1 MADENE
7 NENEQTPGDLRE
19 LVKKLTKKVE
29 EAEARA
35 AAATGDLRKQKLADV
50 LTAKKVPVALSKFM
64 ADVDADDP
72 SSVDTWLKENAD
84 AFGFTLEAEQTPAEQ
99 VGEQVSLS
107 EEEQHAIE
115 LMQVFQTG
123 ASSAPPDKLA
133 KVNSVPD
140 TDSLEELH
148 AAILAAGK

>member
-7 NENEQTPGDLRE
+7 NENEQSPGDLRA
-19 LVKKLTKKVE
+19 LVKKLSKQVE

-35 AAATGDLRKQKLADV
+35 AAATTGLRERKLAEV
-50 LTAKKVPVALSKFM
+50 LTAKKVPVKLSKFM

-72 SSVDTWLKENAD
+72 SSVDGWLKENAD
-84 AFGFTLEAEQTPAEQ
+84 AFGFTLEAEQTPAEK
-99 VGEQVSLS
+99 VGEESVLS

-123 ASSAPPDKLA
+123 ASTAPPDKLA
-133 KVNSVPD
+133 KIASVPD
-140 TDSLEELH
+140 SDNLDELH

>member
-7 NENEQTPGDLRE
+7 NENEQSPGDLRA
-19 LVKKLTKKVE
+19 LVKKLSKQVE

-35 AAATGDLRKQKLADV
+35 AAATTGLRERKLAEV
-50 LTAKKVPVALSKFM
+50 LTAKKVPVKLSKFM

-72 SSVDTWLKENAD
+72 SSVDGWLKENAD
-84 AFGFTLEAEQTPAEQ
+84 AFGFTL
-99 VGEQVSLS
+99 

-123 ASSAPPDKLA
+123 ASTAPPDKLA
-133 KVNSVPD
+133 KIASVPD
-140 TDSLEELH
+140 SDNLDELH